1 MSTEFS
7 PLAQSLGIL
16 TFLGRHVL
24 LHVLALLIV
33 YIFANEIV
41 RSRRRIPG
49 LKGPK
54 GWPVI
59 GNLRDVRVDAALKYR
74 DWAKTYGD
82 VFQVQMGNIPV
93 VVANSPAA
101 VKALWITNSQAL
113 SSRPQT
119 YTFHKVSLPGRSRP
133 FWLELMEIFRLLRVP
148 AASLLGLRLT
158 MNP

>member
-1 MSTEFS
+1 MLSDSSS
-7 PLAQSLGIL
+7 PVAQWLGIF
-16 TFLGRHVL
+16 TYLGRHVL
-24 LHVLALLIV
+24 LHMLALLVV

-41 RSRRRIPG
+41 RSRRRLPG

-59 GNLRDVRVDAALKYR
+59 GNLREVRVDAAQKYR
-74 DWAKTYGD
+74 DWAETYGD
-82 VFQVQMGNIPV
+82 IFQVQMGNLPV

-119 YTFHKVSLPGRSRP
+119 YTFHKVR
-133 FWLELMEIFRLLRVP
+133 FEIRK
-148 AASLLGLRLT
+148 ADLT
-158 MNP
+158 KTDANL